1 MEHIWFL
8 AQQADGVNVGA
19 GSIMLYAELA
29 LIGMIV
35 FGAFEFAVHRTLYS
49 LAVIF
54 IAVVLAVNAP
64 NIVNSL
70 MHGTG
75 GSQNTVT
82 PTAAQ

>member
-8 AQQADGVNVGA
+8 AQQADGANVGA
-19 GSIMLYAELA
+19 GSIMLYTSLA
-29 LIGMIV
+29 LIGMIT

-49 LAVIF
+49 VAVIL
-54 IAVVLAVNAP
+54 IAVILAANGP

-70 MHGTG
+70 MHASN
-75 GSQNTVT
+75 GSQNTIT